1 MLLQYN
7 LTSTEIANPILV
19 LLLENNNLSKYDQRK
34 AGTGQDKDFQAILN
48 NLNLKMRAWHQFF
61 SHSCSISGIQDN
73 VCSVNQ
79 RVNVKFY
86 IVKMKKKKKLQ
97 EKN

>member
-48 NLNLKMRAWHQFF
+48 NLNLKMRA
-61 SHSCSISGIQDN
+61 
-73 VCSVNQ
+73 
-79 RVNVKFY
+79 
-86 IVKMKKKKKLQ
+86 
-97 EKN
+97 